1 VIRGTS
7 KIAIENRG
15 RRKAAP
21 FACAAG
27 QATTGTRVGAVRS
40 PIGAIGEAQYDPNNI
55 NISEN
60 RASKAPITTICCV

>member
-1 VIRGTS
+1 VIRRKS

-21 FACAAG
+21 FSCAAG
-27 QATTGTRVGAVRS
+27 QATAGTRV
-40 PIGAIGEAQYDPNNI
+40 GAIGEAQHHPNNI

-60 RASKAPITTICCV
+60 GASKALITTICYLWA